1 MKYKKVII
9 GLVLFIVFTAL
20 ASFVYNKLSVSY
32 EPKQSSISGQEI
44 KKASDF
50 TVVNESGQIA
60 KLSDFKGKPTIVN
73 FWATWCGPCKS
84 EMPAFESIYTRYKDD
99 VNIMMVN
106 LTDNTNET
114 VKKVKEFIS
123 QNGYTFPVF
132 FDTSAYAAKTY
143 RVTSVPMTLFIDKNG
158 NLINSHTGAM
168 TEKMLNNYVIQLIGG

>member
-9 GLVLFIVFTAL
+9 GLLLLIVVLAV
-20 ASFVYNKLSVSY
+20 ASFAYTRLSTSY
-32 EPKQSSISGQEI
+32 EPEQISTSGESF
-44 KKASDF
+44 KKADDF
-50 TVVNESGQIA
+50 TVVNQDGQIA

-84 EMPAFESIYTRYKDD
+84 EMPAFENIYTRYKDD

-106 LTDNTNET
+106 MTDNTNET
-114 VKKVKEFIS
+114 VKKVKNFIS
-123 QNGYTFPVF
+123 QSGYTFPVF
-132 FDTSAYAAKTY
+132 FDTSAQAAKSY
-143 RVTSVPMTLFIDKNG
+143 RVTSIPMTLFIDKNG